1 MHIKDNNKSPHGKC
15 YSFLFPFSCKFPDL
29 NFAPYVLMSH
39 VLTRR
44 VGLEPELPMVGPG
57 TKNQLRWR
65 LKNVLVQNLNFTVI
79 SPFVLNF
86 NTVA

>member
-1 MHIKDNNKSPHGKC
+1 MSLC
-15 YSFLFPFSCKFPDL
+15 
-29 NFAPYVLMSH
+29 LMFYH
-39 VLTRR
+39 
-44 VGLEPELPMVGPG
+44 VGLEPELHMVGPG
-57 TKNQLRWR
+57 TENQLRWR